1 MKVRTQT
8 TYYGRVQGVGFRW
21 QVCRAV
27 EPFEVTGFVRNKSDG
42 SVETLL
48 EGETQVIER
57 ALATLEARLKD
68 FGGVRQPIAGKGQ
81 RIFATFQLSIEGD
94 WHRFRLIRAIAVPY
108 CWW

>member
-48 EGETQVIER
+48 EGET
-57 ALATLEARLKD
+57 
-68 FGGVRQPIAGKGQ
+68 
-81 RIFATFQLSIEGD
+81 
-94 WHRFRLIRAIAVPY
+94 
-108 CWW
+108 

>member
-48 EGETQVIER
+48 EGETKVIDM

-68 FGGVRQPIAGKGQ
+68 FWRSKTTNRREGAAH
-81 RIFATFQLSIEGD
+81 FCDFSIK
-94 WHRFRLIRAIAVPY
+94 H
-108 CWW
+108 